1 MTDRLDGLRARIDC
15 FADER
20 DWRQFHTPRNL
31 VMALV
36 GEVGELAGTMQ
47 WLTDDEVLRG
57 LSEPELRRQVADELA
72 DVLIYLVRLADV
84 CGVDLLWEA
93 DAKIDRNEQRY
104 PPQLARG
111 RAAKYTHLHSS
122 SPPAEPE

>member
-1 MTDRLDGLRARIDC
+1 MTDRLDGLRARIDR

-57 LSEPELRRQVADELA
+57 LGEPELRRQVAYELA

-84 CGVDLLWEA
+84 CDVDLLGEA

-111 RAAKYTHLHSS
+111 RAAKYTHLHPS
-122 SPPAEPE
+122 SPLAEPE